1 MHILKWSRRYE
12 KYWYEKYNISYCFY
26 SFFLLKPLSSPKA
39 SLINLKEKKKKT
51 KTRWDAEWPI
61 GLRMLLVGSGKGIS
75 GKF

>member
-1 MHILKWSRRYE
+1 MHILKSLRRYG
-12 KYWYEKYNISYCFY
+12 KYWHISYCFY

-39 SLINLKEKKKKT
+39 SLINLKENKQTK

-61 GLRMLLVGSGKGIS
+61 GLRMLLVGSGKEIS